1 MNITE
6 DIVKQLLNT
15 LVTPEFEKDI
25 VGYDVILRQNDEGK
39 TGIGVDVLMPA
50 SKEYMTINRDKQL
63 EYSIERRVR
72 NVMKYLSPAFVMVE
86 FYDVIDY

>member
-39 TGIGVDVLMPA
+39 TGIGVDVLMA
-50 SKEYMTINRDKQL
+50 YYSMTWDKSL

-72 NVMKYLSPAFVMVE
+72 DVMKYLSPAFVMVE
-86 FYDVIDY
+86 FYNVIDY

>member
-25 VGYDVILRQNDEGK
+25 VGYDVILRQMDGK
-39 TGIGVDVLMPA
+39 TGIGVDVLMTH
-50 SKEYMTINRDKQL
+50 SMRWDKSL

-72 NVMKYLSPAFVMVE
+72 NVMKYLSPSFVMVE
-86 FYDVIDY
+86 FYNVIDY

>member
-25 VGYDVILRQNDEGK
+25 VGYDVILRQMDGK
-39 TGIGVDVLMPA
+39 TGIGVDVLMPH
-50 SKEYMTINRDKQL
+50 SMRWDKSL

-72 NVMKYLSPAFVMVE
+72 NVMKYLSPSFVMVE
-86 FYDVIDY
+86 FYNVIDY

>member
-39 TGIGVDVLMPA
+39 TGIGVDVLMPS

>member
-15 LVTPEFEKDI
+15 LVTHEFEKDI
-25 VGYDVILRQNDEGK
+25 VGYDVILRQMDGK
-39 TGIGVDVLMPA
+39 TGIGVDVLMPH
-50 SKEYMTINRDKQL
+50 SMRWDKSL

-72 NVMKYLSPAFVMVE
+72 NVMKYLSPSFVMVE
-86 FYDVIDY
+86 FYNVIDY

>member
-25 VGYDVILRQNDEGK
+25 VGYDVILRQNPEGK
-39 TGIGVDVLMPA
+39 TGIGVDVLIPA

>member
-25 VGYDVILRQNDEGK
+25 VGYDVILRQMDGK
-39 TGIGVDVLMPA
+39 TGIGVDVLMPH
-50 SKEYMTINRDKQL
+50 SMTWDKSL

-86 FYDVIDY
+86 FYNVIDY

>member
-39 TGIGVDVLMPA
+39 TGIGVDVLMPH
-50 SKEYMTINRDKQL
+50 SMTWDKSL

-72 NVMKYLSPAFVMVE
+72 DVMKYLSPAFVMVE
-86 FYDVIDY
+86 FYNVIDN

>member
-25 VGYDVILRQNDEGK
+25 VGYDVILRQMDGK
-39 TGIGVDVLMPA
+39 TGIGVDVLMPH
-50 SKEYMTINRDKQL
+50 SMRWDKSL

-86 FYDVIDY
+86 FYNVIDY